1 MPLFES
7 VTPETVLERIL
18 TRMDTDLQTRE
29 GSWAY
34 DQAAPIAWE
43 IWQVLMT
50 LNELIEAFYV
60 TPRSGVYLDEHAKLF
75 ALARRTGTKAAAK
88 LSLSGNDGTVVP
100 AGTMFY
106 AGELAFELSA
116 DAVIRDGGAEGY
128 VRAAQVGQ
136 RYNVPAGAINQVL
149 RSVPGLLSFAN
160 STAAEGGSDPES
172 DEALYE
178 RLDEKRKRPPT
189 SGNPAHYREW
199 ALSVDGVGVARP
211 VRLWKGPGTVLVIIA
226 GHDMKPVDNAI
237 VSACADYI
245 QTQRPV
251 GADVTVHSA
260 KAVTVSVSAQ
270 VVLERGASLAVV
282 TQIFT
287 SKLDTYLADL
297 TADSFGNDDLD
308 FEPIIVYVTQVSAI
322 LSSTD
327 GVLDFGGLTLNGSAC
342 NLEIDI
348 DGIPLMGEVSLT

>member
-1 MPLFES
+1 MPLFED
-7 VTPETVLERIL
+7 VTPEAILERML
-18 TRMDTDLQTRE
+18 ARMDTDLQTRE

-43 IWQVLMT
+43 IWRVLMT

-60 TPRSGVYLDEHAKLF
+60 TPRSGPYLDEHAKLF

-160 STAAEGGSDPES
+160 FAAEGGSDPES

-270 VVLERGASLAVV
+270 VVLERGASLAEVKR
-282 TQIFT
+282 IFT
-287 SKLDTYLADL
+287 SKLDAYLADL
-297 TADSFGNDDLD
+297 TVDSFNNDDLD
-308 FEPIIVYVTQVSAI
+308 FDPITVYVTKVGAI

-342 NLEIDI
+342 NLEVDI
-348 DGIPLMGEVSLT
+348 DGIPLTGEVSLT